1 MNSEKF
7 EDKIKA
13 DSDNDRL
20 QIRPVHFIKQKKYY
34 YLKNTLA

>member
-7 EDKIKA
+7 KDKIKA

-20 QIRPVHFIKQKKYY
+20 QIKLVHFMKTEKI
-34 YLKNTLA
+34 LLS